1 MICMAFEGGLPRVW
15 RKWKFAFVV
24 AIIVY
29 FAVFYWG
36 FIFEVQREGEGF
48 ELEEPLELFS
58 LAADPSRITAGS
70 DLYTINITNDQEYI
84 IQELTIEFRNIEAKA
99 PDDFF
104 ETYTGTVTAG
114 SEISYTNQVQA
125 GAASLDITL
134 DGQELVAGLTDINL
148 YLQKEGSASEWAS
161 TGSSNDESLSLTQR
175 DIENAGYGNYDTTVR
190 HESGIRDVDFELTLS
205 ITYTTPML
213 IKTSTREL
221 EPGQSQEFQFTLN
234 LDQSEI
240 SELECVITGRVELP
254 DGQDLNI
261 VVVLAAGWDVVSFS
275 TPIPEETAD
284 VIPWGPVDITGTSG
298 VTLYALTII
307 TGFVF
312 YIRIRTK
319 QDFSLK
325 KTGWLHCFLSLMALM
340 FVMAHMSTAMQ
351 KWYQWPWGEP
361 GMIFAVAALILLTIF
376 TVFSLFDVEFIKT
389 LGRRKWR
396 WVHLW
401 LTFGLLLLIILH
413 FGLMGDHLGFL
424 K

>member
-1 MICMAFEGGLPRVW
+1 MAFEGGLSRVLY
-15 RKWKFAFVV
+15 KWKFAFVV

-29 FAVFYWG
+29 FAVFIWA
-36 FIFEVQREGEGF
+36 FTFEVSQEAGGF

-58 LAADPSRITAGS
+58 LAANPSRITAGS
-70 DLYTINITNDQEYI
+70 NLYTINVTNDQQYI
-84 IQELTIEFRNIEAKA
+84 IQELTIEFRNIEART

-114 SEISYTNQVQA
+114 SEIRYTNQVQA
-125 GAASLDITL
+125 GAASLDLTL

-161 TGSSNDESLSLTQR
+161 AGSSNDESLSLTQR
-175 DIENAGYGNYDTTVR
+175 DIENAGYGNYITTVR
-190 HESGIRDVDFELTLS
+190 HESGIRDVDFELDYH
-205 ITYTTPML
+205 ITYGTPVL
-213 IKTSTREL
+213 IQTSTREL
-221 EPGQSQEFQFTLN
+221 EPGQSREFQFTLN

-240 SELECVITGRVELP
+240 TAIECVITGRVKLP

-261 VVVLAAGWDVVSFS
+261 VVVLDAGWDVVSFS
-275 TPIPEETAD
+275 TPIPEETAEE
-284 VIPWGPVDITGTSG
+284 VPWGPVDITGTSG
-298 VTLYALTII
+298 VTLYTLTII
-307 TGFVF
+307 TGFIF
-312 YIRIRTK
+312 YVRIRTN

-325 KTGWLHCFLSLMALM
+325 KTGWLHCFLALMALM
-340 FVMAHMSTAMQ
+340 FVMAHMSTAML
-351 KWYQWPWGEP
+351 KWYQWPWGES
-361 GMIFAVAALILLTIF
+361 GMMFAVAALILLIIF
-376 TVFSLFDVEFIKT
+376 TIYSLFDVEFIKS

-401 LTFGLLLLIILH
+401 LTFGLLLIIVLH